1 MGATLLCSVCFRSP
15 TIVQLTP
22 TYSWFIIWEFSICGF
37 FCGKSNVGCI
47 QWLRGGGRNTQKD
60 SQKLVILIFLNLFF
74 LFFYYDCIVPSTRR
88 AILQLSLTHNSGKYD
103 AFTLILFN
111 NLKYLFSSIHPPI
124 SSHTCVII
132 QSRNR
137 LKHISTDGWESVV
150 LILDMLSVHH

>member
-60 SQKLVILIFLNLFF
+60 SQKLVILIFLNV
-74 LFFYYDCIVPSTRR
+74 FFYFFIMTVLSPPPGVPFFSCLWHTTVVNMM
-88 AILQLSLTHNSGKYD
+88 LSLSFSLTTSNICFHLYIHQFPHILASSFRVAIGWSISQRMAGKV
-103 AFTLILFN
+103 
-111 NLKYLFSSIHPPI
+111 S
-124 SSHTCVII
+124 C
-132 QSRNR
+132 
-137 LKHISTDGWESVV
+137 
-150 LILDMLSVHH
+150 

>member
-1 MGATLLCSVCFRSP
+1 MGC
-15 TIVQLTP
+15 
-22 TYSWFIIWEFSICGF
+22 
-37 FCGKSNVGCI
+37 N

-60 SQKLVILIFLNLFF
+60 SQKLVILIFLNLFIY
-74 LFFYYDCIVPSTRR
+74 FYYECIVPSTRR

-132 QSRNR
+132 QSHNR
-137 LKHISTDGWESVV
+137 LKHISTDGWQSVV
-150 LILDMLSVHH
+150 LILDVLSVHH